1 MSIFSEMFFTIFVNT
16 LHNPENSNEDME
28 TVSIQNSTGYSQES
42 DLAYFLQNYFGG
54 SLEEF
59 QGCLLSLIFKLNDA
73 VSSLNPNTA
82 DKTS

>member
-16 LHNPENSNEDME
+16 LHNPEKWNEDME
-28 TVSIQNSTGYSQES
+28 TVSIQNLTGYSQES
-42 DLAYFLQNYFGG
+42 DLAYFLQNYFGER
-54 SLEEF
+54 LEEF

-82 DKTS
+82 DKTI